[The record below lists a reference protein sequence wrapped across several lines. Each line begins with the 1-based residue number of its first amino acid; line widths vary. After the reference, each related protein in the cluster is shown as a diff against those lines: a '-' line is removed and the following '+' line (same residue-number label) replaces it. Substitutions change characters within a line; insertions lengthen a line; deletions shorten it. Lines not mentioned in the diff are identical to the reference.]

1 MPWAEQQIQD
11 KGESKSFQGP
21 ALRQVSGQ
29 VLAPKEVEKSL
40 TVNSSLKF
48 SILRVLLF
56 GLHVCACEGMGP
68 LKLEL

>member
-1 MPWAEQQIQD
+1 MPWAELQIQD
-11 KGESKSFQGP
+11 KSESKSFQGP
-21 ALRQVSGQ
+21 ALKQVSGQ

-40 TVNSSLKF
+40 TVNSLKF